1 MTSPA
6 TKTTLASR
14 GSLLLAAF
22 VSAAT
27 LSACTPRPD
36 GPVPAAER
44 FFAALATGDTAAAA
58 ELSDDPSDAREALNA
73 AWAGLQASRVDT
85 QILGSKYTEDTG
97 TVGYRYTWH
106 LPKNRTWTY
115 DGQLKMAR
123 YGDRWQVRWSTT
135 GLHPRLGEHQMFA
148 LRADP
153 PRRAAVNEVGG
164 TDVLAPGYLYHYT
177 LDASRAGAY
186 LMTTAR
192 AVVDALRPFDS
203 MLNAPDA
210 PQRLAEQ
217 ASSSAIPLDLITLR
231 TDDHNNV
238 APAIGNLPGLVIT
251 PKAELLPTDDKFA
264 PALITQVKKAVVD
277 ELEGQAGWR
286 VVSVNQN
293 GVDVAVLHEVEP
305 SPAPSISISLD
316 RAVQNAAQHA
326 VDGQDRQSMIVVIR
340 PSSGEILAVAQNAA
354 ADAAGLIATT
364 GLYPP
369 GSTFKMVT
377 AGAALERD
385 MASPNT
391 LLGCP
396 GEVDIGH
403 RTIPNY
409 GGFDL
414 GVVPMSRAFA
424 SSCNTTF
431 AELASRMPPR
441 GLTQAAARYGIGLD
455 YQLDGVPTVTGSV
468 PPTVDLAERTEDGFG
483 QGQVLASPFGMALV
497 AATVAAG
504 KTPVPQLIKG
514 RPATVAGN
522 TAPITEKMLD
532 GLRPMMRLVVTNG
545 TGKDVAGCG
554 AVFGKTGEAEFPGG
568 SHSWFAGYRGD
579 MAFAALIVGGGSSD
593 YAVRMTKRMFDE
605 LPGDY
610 LA

>member
-1 MTSPA
+1 MA
-6 TKTTLASR
+6 TKTTLAS
-14 GSLLLAAF
+14 SLVLTVL
-22 VSAAT
+22 VAAT
-27 LSACTPRPD
+27 AVPGCTPRPD
-36 GPVPAAER
+36 GPAPAAER

-58 ELSDDPSDAREALNA
+58 ELSDDPSNAREALNA
-73 AWAGLQASRVDT
+73 AWAGLQASHLDT

-97 TVGYRYTWH
+97 VVGYRYTWH

-115 DGQLKMAR
+115 DGELKMAR
-123 YGDRWQVRWSTT
+123 YEGRWQVRWSTT
-135 GLHPRLGEHQMFA
+135 GLHPRLGEHQTFA

-153 PRRAAVNEVGG
+153 PRRAAVNELGG

-177 LDASRAGAY
+177 LDASRAGTS
-186 LMTTAR
+186 LITTAH
-192 AVVDALRPFDS
+192 AVVEALRPFDDT
-203 MLNAPDA
+203 LND

-217 ASSSAIPLDLITLR
+217 ASSSPKPLDLITLR
-231 TDDHNNV
+231 TDDNNNV
-238 APAIGNLPGLVIT
+238 APAIGNLPGVVIT
-251 PKAELLPTDDKFA
+251 PQAELLPTDDHFA
-264 PALITQVKKAVVD
+264 PALISQVKKAVID
-277 ELEGQAGWR
+277 ELDGQAGWR

-293 GVDVAVLHEVEP
+293 NVDVAVLHEVQP

-326 VDGQDRQSMIVVIR
+326 VDGQGRQSMIVVIK
-340 PSSGEILAVAQNAA
+340 PSTGEILAVAQNAA
-354 ADAAGLIATT
+354 ANAAGPIATT

-396 GEVDIGH
+396 GQIDIGH

-441 GLTQAAARYGIGLD
+441 GLSQAAARYGIGLD
-455 YQLDGVPTVTGSV
+455 YQVDGMPTVTGSV

-483 QGQVLASPFGMALV
+483 QGKVLTSPFGMALV

-504 KTPVPQLIKG
+504 KTPLPRLIEG
-514 RPATVAGN
+514 RPTTIAGD
-522 TAPITEKMLD
+522 TTPISEKMLD

-545 TGKDVAGCG
+545 TAKDIADCG

-579 MAFAALIVGGGSSD
+579 MAFAALIVGGGTSE
-593 YAVRMTKRMFDE
+593 YAVRMTKRMLGE
-605 LPGDY
+605 LPADY

>member
-1 MTSPA
+1 MA
-6 TKTTLASR
+6 TKITLASAANFA
-14 GSLLLAAF
+14 LA
-22 VSAAT
+22 VLVTTAAV
-27 LSACTPRPD
+27 SACTPRPD
-36 GPVPAAER
+36 GPAPAGER
-44 FFAALATGDTAAAA
+44 FFTALSTGDTAAAA
-58 ELSDDPSDAREALNA
+58 ELSDDPGDAREALNG
-73 AWAGLQASRVDT
+73 AWAGLQATHLDT
-85 QILGSKYTEDTG
+85 QILSSKYTEDIG
-97 TVGYRYTWH
+97 TISFRYTWH
-106 LPKNRTWTY
+106 LPNNRTWTY
-115 DGQLKMAR
+115 DGKLKMAR
-123 YGDRWQVRWSTT
+123 YEGHWQVRWNSTD
-135 GLHPRLGEHQMFA
+135 LHPRLGEHQTFA

-186 LMTTAR
+186 LITTAR
-192 AVVDALRPFDS
+192 AVVDALHPFDDT
-203 MLNAPDA
+203 LND

-217 ASSSAIPLDLITLR
+217 ASGLGKPLDLITLR
-231 TDDHNNV
+231 TDDNNNV
-238 APAIGNLPGLVIT
+238 APAIGSLPGVVIT
-251 PKAELLPTDDKFA
+251 PQAELLPTDDHFA
-264 PALITQVKKAVVD
+264 PALVNQVKKAVID
-277 ELEGQAGWR
+277 ELDGQAGWR

-293 GVDVAVLHEVEP
+293 NVDLAVLHEVEP
-305 SPAPSISISLD
+305 QAAPSVSISLD

-326 VDGQDRQSMIVVIR
+326 VDNQSRQAMIVVIK
-340 PSSGEILAVAQNAA
+340 PSTGEILAVAQNAA
-354 ADAAGLIATT
+354 ADALGPLATT

-441 GLTQAAARYGIGLD
+441 GLTQAANRYGIGLD
-455 YQLDGVPTVTGSV
+455 YQVDGISTVTGSV
-468 PPTVDLAERTEDGFG
+468 PPTVDMAERTEDGFG
-483 QGQVLASPFGMALV
+483 QGKVLTSPFGMALV

-504 KTPVPQLIKG
+504 KTPVPKLIEG
-514 RPATVAGN
+514 RPTTITGD
-522 TAPITEKMLD
+522 TTPISDKMLD

-545 TGKDVAGCG
+545 TGKEIAGCG
-554 AVFGKTGEAEFPGG
+554 AVFAKTGEAEFPGG

-579 MAFAALIVGGGSSD
+579 LAFASLIVAGGSSE
-593 YAVRMTKRMFDE
+593 YAVRMTKFMFE
-605 LPGDY
+605 SMPADY

>member
-1 MTSPA
+1 MA
-6 TKTTLASR
+6 TKTTLVTGASFT
-14 GSLLLAAF
+14 LAAL
-22 VSAAT
+22 VTMAAI
-27 LSACTPRPD
+27 SACTPRPE
-36 GPVPAAER
+36 GPAPAAER
-44 FFAALATGDTAAAA
+44 FFAALSTGDTAAAA
-58 ELSDDPSDAREALNA
+58 EFSDAPSDAREALNA
-73 AWAGLQASRVDT
+73 AWAGLQASHLDT
-85 QILGSKYTEDTG
+85 QILGSKYTEDIG
-97 TVGYRYTWH
+97 TVSYRYTWH
-106 LPKNRTWTY
+106 LPKNRIWTY

-123 YGDRWQVRWSTT
+123 YEGHWQVRWNTT
-135 GLHPRLGEHQMFA
+135 DLHPRLGEHQTFA

-177 LDASRAGAY
+177 LDASKAGAY
-186 LMTTAR
+186 LITTAR
-192 AVVDALRPFDS
+192 AVVDALHRFDDT
-203 MLNAPDA
+203 LND

-217 ASSSAIPLDLITLR
+217 ASSSGKPMDLITLR
-231 TDDHNNV
+231 TDDNNNV
-238 APAIGNLPGLVIT
+238 APAIGNLPGVVIT
-251 PKAELLPTDDKFA
+251 PQAELLQTDYHFA
-264 PALITQVKKAVVD
+264 SALMGQVKKAVID
-277 ELEGQAGWR
+277 QLDGQAGWR

-293 GVDVAVLHEVEP
+293 NVDVAVLHEVEP
-305 SPAPSISISLD
+305 SPAASVSLSLD
-316 RAVQNAAQHA
+316 RAVQNAAQRA
-326 VDGQDRQSMIVVIR
+326 VDNQSRQAMIVVIK
-340 PSSGEILAVAQNAA
+340 PSTGEILAVAQNAA
-354 ADAAGLIATT
+354 ADAVGPLATT

-385 MASPNT
+385 LASPNT

-396 GEVDIGH
+396 GEIDIGH
-403 RTIPNY
+403 RTIANY

-441 GLTQAAARYGIGLD
+441 GLSQEASRYGIGLD
-455 YQLDGVPTVTGSV
+455 YQVDGINTVTGSV

-483 QGQVLASPFGMALV
+483 QGEVLASPFGMALV

-504 KTPVPQLIKG
+504 KTPVPKLIEG
-514 RPATVAGN
+514 RTTTISGD
-522 TAPITEKMLD
+522 TTPISEKVIE

-545 TGKDVAGCG
+545 TGKDIAGCG
-554 AVFGKTGEAEFPGG
+554 QVFGKTGEAEFPGG

-579 MAFAALIVGGGSSD
+579 LAFASLIVGGGSSE
-593 YAVRMTKRMFDE
+593 YAVRMTKFMFDV
-605 LPGDY
+605 LPADY

>member
-1 MTSPA
+1 VLTAVLA
-6 TKTTLASR
+6 TTTALQ
-14 GSLLLAAF
+14 G
-22 VSAAT
+22 
-27 LSACTPRPD
+27 CTPRPD
-36 GPVPAAER
+36 GPAPVAER
-44 FFAALATGDTAAAA
+44 FFAALATGDTATAA
-58 ELSDDPSDAREALNA
+58 EFSDNPSDAREALNA
-73 AWAGLQASRVDT
+73 AWAGLQASHLDA

-97 TVGYRYTWH
+97 RVDYRYAWH

-123 YGDRWQVRWSTT
+123 DEGRWQVRWTTT
-135 GLHPRLGEHQMFA
+135 GLHPRLGEHQTFA

-153 PRRAAVNEVGG
+153 PRRAAVNELGG

-177 LDASRAGAY
+177 LDASRAGTS
-186 LMTTAR
+186 LITTAR
-192 AVVDALRPFDS
+192 AVVDALRPFDDT
-203 MLNAPDA
+203 LND

-217 ASSSAIPLDLITLR
+217 ASSSAKPLDLITLR
-231 TDDHNNV
+231 TDDNNNV
-238 APAIGNLPGLVIT
+238 APAIGNLPGVVIT
-251 PKAELLPTDDKFA
+251 PQAELLPTDDRFA
-264 PALITQVKKAVVD
+264 PALISQVKKAVID
-277 ELEGQAGWR
+277 QLDGQAGWR

-326 VDGQDRQSMIVVIR
+326 VDGQGRQAMIVVIK

-354 ADAAGLIATT
+354 ADAIGPIATT

-441 GLTQAAARYGIGLD
+441 GLTQTAARYGIGLD
-455 YQLDGVPTVTGSV
+455 YQVDGIATVTGSV
-468 PPTVDLAERTEDGFG
+468 PPTVNLAERTEDGFG
-483 QGQVLASPFGMALV
+483 QGKVLASPFGMALV

-504 KTPVPQLIKG
+504 KTPVPKLIEG
-514 RPATVAGN
+514 RPTTVSGD
-522 TAPITEKMLD
+522 TTPISEKMLD

-545 TGKDVAGCG
+545 TGKDIADCG

-579 MAFAALIVGGGSSD
+579 MAFAALIVGGGSSE
-593 YAVRMTKRMFDE
+593 YAVRMTKRMLGE